1 MLQKLNFKPGYNKQI
16 TDSAGES
23 QWVDGDF
30 VRFRYGLP
38 EKIGGWQQL
47 TDSNNTLP
55 GAARAQHAFTSISGE
70 KYVAIGT
77 SQGLFLYYEGQFIDI
92 TPIDNNVVTG
102 ATFSASS
109 GSPTVTVNKASH
121 GLLDGRYITF
131 SSVTVPTGSGY
142 ATTDFTNN
150 TFEVLNKTNDT
161 FQITMPTNS
170 AGNTSSTGSAQIDPY
185 IIVGPTFQTAGFG
198 WGTASW
204 GGASGVTST
213 LNGALSD
220 NTSGTGG
227 SGTSITL
234 TSTTNFPIT
243 GGTIRVGA
251 EYISYTGITGNNL
264 TGITRA
270 VAGTRSAHSSGAS
283 VEFYIAWGQQSLTS
297 TVTLDPGLWSLD
309 NFGQILTA
317 TIHNGETFTWNSGA
331 ASARNIRATIMA
343 NAPTKT
349 RLTQVSDR
357 DRHVFHFGTETTIGN
372 STTQD
377 PMFIRFSDQ
386 ENFSEYQP
394 TAINTAGTFR
404 LDKGNEIVGAVSGKD
419 YTLVLTDSSA
429 YVIQYVGPPF
439 TFSIRQVGTNCGLIG
454 QNALSYSN
462 GVVFWMSGEGGFF
475 VFDGTVKTL
484 PCLVEDFV
492 FTTNGD
498 NLGLNFN
505 ASQLIYCEHNTLYN
519 EINWFYASSNS
530 EQINRCVVYNYGEKL
545 WTTSSLARTS
555 YIDTGVYDLP
565 YATEYIKT
573 AVPSFPIQ
581 GITNTYGAS
590 TYYAQEIGTDQV
602 NSSGTTSINA
612 FIKSGDFDIT
622 AGKGMMGATN
632 TTPNFKGDGDYL
644 MSVKRFIPDFKVLT
658 GNSKITLLLND
669 YPSDTA
675 ASSPLGPFTITSTTD
690 KIDTRARGRLLA
702 VKIENDSTGE
712 TWRYGTLRIDTKVD
726 GRR

>member
-1 MLQKLNFKPGYNKQI
+1 MLQKLNFKPGFNKQV
-16 TDSAGES
+16 TDSGAES

-38 EKIGGWQQL
+38 EKIGGWSQL
-47 TDSNNTLP
+47 TNSNNTLP
-55 GAARAQHAFTSISGE
+55 GAARAQHAFTSIAGE
-70 KYVAIGT
+70 RYVAIGT
-77 SQGLFLYYEGQFIDI
+77 SQGLFIYYEGEFFDI
-92 TPIDNNVVTG
+92 TPIDNDVITG
-102 ATFSASS
+102 ADFDATS
-109 GSPTVTVNKASH
+109 GSATVTVNKTSH
-121 GLLDGRYITF
+121 GLLDGRYVTF

-150 TFEVLNKTNDT
+150 TFEVLNAASNSFD
-161 FQITMPTNS
+161 ITMPSNS
-170 AGNTSSTGSAQIDPY
+170 AGTTSGTGSAQIDPY
-185 IIVGPTFQTAGFG
+185 VVVGPTFQTAGFG

-213 LNGALSD
+213 LNGALLD
-220 NTSGTGG
+220 DTAGTGG

-234 TSTTNFPIT
+234 TSTADFPNT
-243 GGTIRVGA
+243 GGTIKVGA
-251 EYISYTGITGNNL
+251 EYISYTGIAGNDL

-270 VAGTRSAHSSGAS
+270 VAGTRSAHSDGAA
-283 VEFYIAWGQQSLTS
+283 VEFYIAWGEESLTS
-297 TVTLDPGLWSLD
+297 TVTLDPGIWSLD
-309 NFGQILTA
+309 NFGQIIIA
-317 TIHNGETFTWNSGA
+317 TIHNGETFTWNAGT
-331 ASARNIRATIMA
+331 ASARNVRATIMA

-357 DRHVFHFGTETTIGN
+357 DRHVFHFGTETTIGD

-386 ENFSEYQP
+386 ENFNEYQP

-462 GVVFWMSGEGGFF
+462 GIVFWMSGEGGFF
-475 VFDGTVKTL
+475 MYDGTVKAI

-498 NLGLNFN
+498 GLGINYN
-505 ASQLIYCEHNTLYN
+505 SSQLIFAEHNTLYN
-519 EINWFYASSNS
+519 EISWFYPKNGA
-530 EQINRCVVYNYGEKL
+530 EQIDRCVVYNYAENL
-545 WTTSSLARTS
+545 WTTSSLGRSS
-555 YIDTGVYDLP
+555 YIDQGVYDLP
-565 YATEYIKT
+565 YATDYDKT
-573 AVPSFPIQ
+573 ALPNFPIQ
-581 GITNTYGAS
+581 GITATYGAS
-590 TYYAQEIGTDQV
+590 TYYAHETGTDQV
-602 NSSGTTSINA
+602 NSSGTTSIDA
-612 FIKSGDFDIT
+612 FIQSGDFDIT
-622 AGKGMMGATN
+622 NSNNIAN
-632 TTPNFKGDGDYL
+632 LQGDGEYI
-644 MSVKRFIPDFKVLT
+644 MSVKRFIPDFQVLT
-658 GNSKITLLLND
+658 GNSKITLLINN

-675 ASSPLGPFTITSTTD
+675 ASSPLGPFTVTSSTD
-690 KIDTRARGRLLA
+690 KIDTRARGRLVAL
-702 VKIENDSTGE
+702 KIENDAIGE
-712 TWRYGTLRIDTKVD
+712 TWRYGTLRLDAKPD